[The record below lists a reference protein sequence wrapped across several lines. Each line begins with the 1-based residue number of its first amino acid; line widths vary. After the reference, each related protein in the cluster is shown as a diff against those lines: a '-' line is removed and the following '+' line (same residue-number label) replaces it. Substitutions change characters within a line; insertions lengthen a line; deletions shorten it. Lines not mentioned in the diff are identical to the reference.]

1 MITASVIGN
10 LGADA
15 EVVSSNGNKF
25 VTLSIAHTR
34 KFTQPDG
41 KQTEQ
46 TDWVDAIINNVEH
59 PVIPYLKRGVK
70 VFVYG
75 SARMRV
81 YSSKKD
87 RMMKAGLTINVQ
99 SIELCGGQS
108 ELVPRSLIDPDTA
121 AVYNTQKYYWTD
133 APTKGM
139 RSADTKVLVDER
151 GGEYVM
157 DFHGFVA
164 PKQQAPA
171 ENSEATG
178 EQESNQQEA

>member
-15 EVVSSNGNKF
+15 EVVMSNGNKF
-25 VTLSIAHTR
+25 VSLSIAHTR
-34 KFTQPDG
+34 KFKQPDG
-41 KQTEQ
+41 KETEQ

-87 RMMKAGLTINVQ
+87 RMMKAGLTINVVT
-99 SIELCGGQS
+99 IELCGGQS
-108 ELVPRSLIDPDTA
+108 ELVPRQLIDPNTA
-121 AVYNTQKYYWTD
+121 AVYDTQKYYWTGV
-133 APTKGM
+133 PTKGM
-139 RSADTKVLVDER
+139 KSADMKILVDER
-151 GGEYVM
+151 GNQYAM

-164 PKQQAPA
+164 PVQQAPEEDTQA
-171 ENSEATG
+171 AG
-178 EQESNQQEA
+178 EQNANTQEA

>member
-1 MITASVIGN
+1 
-10 LGADA
+10 
-15 EVVSSNGNKF
+15 
-25 VTLSIAHTR
+25 
-34 KFTQPDG
+34 
-41 KQTEQ
+41 
-46 TDWVDAIINNVEH
+46 
-59 PVIPYLKRGVK
+59 
-70 VFVYG
+70 
-75 SARMRV
+75 MRV

-164 PKQQAPA
+164 PKQEAPA
-171 ENSEATG
+171 ENTEAAG

>member
-1 MITASVIGN
+1 MITCSVIGN

-34 KFTQPDG
+34 KFKQPDG
-41 KQTEQ
+41 KETEQ
-46 TDWVDAIINNVEH
+46 TDWVDAVINNVEH
-59 PVIPYLKRGVK
+59 PVLPYLKRGVK

-108 ELVPRSLIDPDTA
+108 ELVPRQLIDPETA
-121 AVYNTQKYYWTD
+121 AVYPTRKYYWTE
-133 APTKGM
+133 APTRGM
-139 RSADTKVLVDER
+139 KSADTKVLVDER

-164 PKQQAPA
+164 PKPEAQPG
-171 ENSEATG
+171 NSEVQG
-178 EQESNQQEA
+178 EQQTNQQE

>member
-1 MITASVIGN
+1 MISASVIGN

-34 KFTQPDG
+34 KFKQPDG
-41 KQTEQ
+41 KETEQ

-75 SARMRV
+75 SARLRV

-87 RMMKAGLTINVQ
+87 RMMKAGLTINVI

-108 ELVPRSLIDPDTA
+108 ELVPRQLIDPDTA
-121 AVYNTQKYYWTD
+121 AVHDTQKYYWTNV
-133 APTKGM
+133 PTKGM
-139 RSADTKVLVDER
+139 KSADKKILVDER
-151 GGEYVM
+151 GNQYEM

-164 PKQQAPA
+164 PVQKATA
-171 ENSEATG
+171 ENTEAAG
-178 EQESNQQEA
+178 EQTENPQEA

>member
-34 KFTQPDG
+34 KFRQPDG
-41 KQTEQ
+41 KETEQ
-46 TDWVDAIINNVEH
+46 TDWVDAVINNVAH
-59 PVIPYLKRGVK
+59 PVLPFLKRGVK

-87 RMMKAGLTINVQ
+87 RMMKAGLTISVQ

-108 ELVPRSLIDPDTA
+108 ELVPRQLIDPETA
-121 AVYNTQKYYWTD
+121 AVYPTRKYFWTE
-133 APTKGM
+133 APTRGM
-139 RSADTKVLVDER
+139 KSADTKVLVDEK

-164 PKQQAPA
+164 PKPEAQPESAEAQGEQQA
-171 ENSEATG
+171 
-178 EQESNQQEA
+178 NQQE

>member
-1 MITASVIGN
+1 MITCSVIGN

-34 KFTQPDG
+34 KFKQPDG
-41 KQTEQ
+41 KETEQ
-46 TDWVDAIINNVEH
+46 TDWVDAVINNVEH
-59 PVIPYLKRGVK
+59 PVLPYLKRGVK

-108 ELVPRSLIDPDTA
+108 ELVPRQLIDPETA
-121 AVYNTQKYYWTD
+121 AVYPTRKYYWTE
-133 APTKGM
+133 APTRGM
-139 RSADTKVLVDER
+139 KSADQKVLVDER

-164 PKQQAPA
+164 PKPEAQPESSEVQGDQQ
-171 ENSEATG
+171 T
-178 EQESNQQEA
+178 NQQE

>member
-34 KFTQPDG
+34 KFKQPDG
-41 KQTEQ
+41 KESEQ
-46 TDWVDAIINNVEH
+46 TDWVDAVINNVEH
-59 PVIPYLKRGVK
+59 PVLPYLKRGVK

-75 SARMRV
+75 SARLRV

-108 ELVPRSLIDPDTA
+108 ELVPRNLIDPETA
-121 AVYNTQKYYWTD
+121 AVYNTRKFYWTE
-133 APTKGM
+133 APTRGM

-164 PKQQAPA
+164 PKP
-171 ENSEATG
+171 EAQEQEGEASG
-178 EQESNQQEA
+178 EQTTNTQE

>member
-1 MITASVIGN
+1 MISASVIGN

-34 KFTQPDG
+34 KFKQPDG
-41 KQTEQ
+41 KETEQ
-46 TDWVDAIINNVEH
+46 TDWIDAIINNVEH

-87 RMMKAGLTINVQ
+87 RMMKAGLTINVMN
-99 SIELCGGQS
+99 IELCGGLS
-108 ELVPRSLIDPDTA
+108 ELVPRQLIDPDTA
-121 AVYNTQKYYWTD
+121 AVYPTRKFYWTE

-139 RSADTKVLVDER
+139 KSKDTKVMVDER

-157 DFHGFVA
+157 DYLGYVT
-164 PKQQAPA
+164 PKQEATA
-171 ENSEATG
+171 ENAEAAG
-178 EQESNQQEA
+178 EEQPNVQEA